1 MVNKLRASIDVL
13 RKGRMV
19 ANPSAWKSRHI
30 TTAAVAG
37 FLVAISQA
45 LEAFGYGH
53 LFPVNAESAAV
64 LAAAVLVIAD
74 LFLVPAT
81 TEKVGLP
88 TVGDDPPSEPPKP
101 ATRNAGSSV
110 DERYLG

>member
-1 MVNKLRASIDVL
+1 MVNKLRTAIDVL

-19 ANPSAWKSRHI
+19 ANPTAWKSRHI

-74 LFLVPAT
+74 LILVPVT
-81 TEKVGLP
+81 TEKIGITEKP
-88 TVGDDPPSEPPKP
+88 KSPISPRASQEEYPFQDD
-101 ATRNAGSSV
+101 A
-110 DERYLG
+110 

>member
-1 MVNKLRASIDVL
+1 MVNKLRTAIDVL

-19 ANPSAWKSRHI
+19 ANPTAWKSRHI

-53 LFPVNAESAAV
+53 LFPVDAESAAV

-81 TEKVGLP
+81 TDKVGLP
-88 TVGDDPPSEPPKP
+88 TVGDDPPAESPQP
-101 ATRNAGSSV
+101 ATRNDRSAQ
-110 DERYLG
+110 DEHYLG